1 MWTALALR
9 DKCSS
14 CRSSLCSSRLCS
26 KHNSSQ
32 QTSSISD
39 VQTVITKSSV
49 SPHLKLTLAHQT
61 YTQNATKFTA
71 ILVCTAICLT
81 IVSCCQDQWILS
93 SFFIGPNDKVDR
105 STFCII
111 LKEEKQLL
119 MRYLR
124 YLLFHCSP
132 PKVTKSFPREI
143 PASNTNFLPKQKK
156 LKIEPL

>member
-9 DKCSS
+9 DECSS
-14 CRSSLCSSRLCS
+14 RRSSLCSSRRCS
-26 KHNSSQ
+26 KHDSSQ

-49 SPHLKLTLAHQT
+49 SPHLKLTLAQRT

-71 ILVCTAICLT
+71 VLVCTAICLT
-81 IVSCCQDQWILS
+81 IASCCQDQWILS
-93 SFFIGPNDKVDR
+93 SFFIGLNDKVNL

-111 LKEEKQLL
+111 LKEEKKLL
-119 MRYLR
+119 MRYLQ
-124 YLLFHCSP
+124 YIFFHCSP
-132 PKVTKSFPREI
+132 PKVTKSFPGEI

-156 LKIEPL
+156 LKIEPP